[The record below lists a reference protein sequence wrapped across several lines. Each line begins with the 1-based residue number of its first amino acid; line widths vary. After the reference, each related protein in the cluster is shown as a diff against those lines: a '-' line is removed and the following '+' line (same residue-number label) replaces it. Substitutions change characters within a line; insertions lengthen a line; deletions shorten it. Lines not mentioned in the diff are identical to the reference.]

1 MTNKIYGNFK
11 NIVYLRNYDGD
22 TITVNIPNVPRLIGE
37 AVSIRVRGLDTPEIK
52 GKTHCEKTLAK
63 SAKLLV
69 THLLSTAQIDLI
81 DTSRDKYF
89 RILSNVS
96 FDGNDLSRTLIK
108 NHLAV
113 PYDGGKKEEV
123 DWCHKQSEFQNTE
136 WFKQISGD
144 TPEHEL

>member
-1 MTNKIYGNFK
+1 MTNKIYGDFK

-37 AVSIRVRGLDTPEIK
+37 AVSVRVRGLDTPEIK

-69 THLLSTAQIDLI
+69 THLLSNSQIDLI

-89 RILSNVS
+89 RILSNIS
-96 FDGNDLSRTLIK
+96 FDGKDLSLALIE

-113 PYDGGKKEEV
+113 PYDGGKKEVV
-123 DWCHKQSEFQNTE
+123 DWCSKQILFQNTE
-136 WFKQISGD
+136 LYNQISGD
-144 TPEHEL
+144 IQNAEL